1 MAKKGLV
8 MKVLFLTNNEVS
20 APLAR
25 WLEYHARVTVCGD
38 PLSAPDM
45 LAARPD
51 LVVSYSYRHIIKPD
65 VLALG
70 RFVNL
75 HISMLPWN
83 RGADPNAWSILD
95 DTPKGVTIHVIDA
108 GLDTGPALFQ
118 RSVEFDDSETLGGSY
133 AKLHELIQGLFMEN
147 WPAIRDGT
155 AIPLPYVGRGSYH
168 HSREFAAI
176 KERLMGAE
184 GWGVPINLLRHRH
197 GETAT

>member
-1 MAKKGLV
+1 
-8 MKVLFLTNNEVS
+8 MKILFLTNSEIT
-20 APLAR
+20 APLFR
-25 WLEYHARVTVCGD
+25 WLAERADVVEFSEPLTVE
-38 PLSAPDM
+38 LMEKFS
-45 LAARPD
+45 PD
-51 LVVSYSYRHIIKPD
+51 LVVSYSYRHIIKAD

-95 DTPKGVTIHVIDA
+95 DTPKGVTIHVIDP

-118 RSVEFDDSETLGGSY
+118 QSIEFDDNDTLGGTY
-133 AKLHELIQGLFMEN
+133 AKLHALIQSLFMAN

-155 AIPLPYVGRGSYH
+155 AAPIPYLGRGSYH

-176 KERLMGAE
+176 RERVMGSE
-184 GWGVPINLLRHRH
+184 GWGVTLATLRARIQQ
-197 GETAT
+197 T

>member
-1 MAKKGLV
+1 

-20 APLAR
+20 APLASWIEDR
-25 WLEYHARVTVCGD
+25 ANVIVHSDA
-38 PLSAPDM
+38 LSVQDM
-45 LAARPD
+45 LSARPD
-51 LVVSYSYRHIIKPD
+51 LVVSYSYRHIIKPE

-95 DTPKGVTIHVIDA
+95 DTPKGVTIHVIDD

-118 RSVEFDDSETLGGSY
+118 RRIEFDDNDTLGGTY
-133 AKLHELIQGLFMEN
+133 AKLQALIQELFIEN
-147 WPAIRDGT
+147 WPAIRDNT
-155 AIPLPYVGRGSYH
+155 AIAEPYREKGSYH

-184 GWGVPINLLRHRH
+184 GWGVTLKALRARIPQSDR
-197 GETAT
+197 TRN